1 MKITAGVAKVR
12 KPLQCPNSFL
22 EEENEQNTDE
32 TQESHNNAD
41 NSDKIELSIRY
52 KDQGCIFA
60 EDGDFQS
67 ALNVWHKAVLLTPD
81 NHLIRELK
89 AQAYLHLEL
98 YMQALQEAQ
107 LVVKLAPDWAQ
118 GFQTLGR
125 CQREMGEICLSLQN
139 YKIAASLATEDEEIQ
154 NELEEV
160 ERLSDHLHQMRVE
173 RFRELENSQ
182 SPGEKEA
189 NSCIFHLSARASG
202 LIGHSVTNSS
212 TMNSGDGNVVT
223 GSKSGVDADSM
234 DEN

>member
-1 MKITAGVAKVR
+1 MKINAGAVRVR
-12 KPLQCPNSFL
+12 KQLQCPDGFMD
-22 EEENEQNTDE
+22 EENEQNDE
-32 TQESHNNAD
+32 TKEIHNNAS
-41 NSDKIELSIRY
+41 NSEKIELSVRY
-52 KDQGCIFA
+52 KDQGCTFA

-67 ALNVWHKAVLLTPD
+67 ALNIWHKAALLTPD
-81 NHLIRELK
+81 NHLIRDLK

-139 YKIAASLATEDEEIQ
+139 YKIAASLATEDEEIS

-160 ERLSDHLHQMRVE
+160 ERLSEQLHQMRVE
-173 RFRELENSQ
+173 RLRELENSQ
-182 SPGEKEA
+182 SPGESEA

-202 LIGHSVTNSS
+202 LITNTISGSIQNGS
-212 TMNSGDGNVVT
+212 TVIG
-223 GSKSGVDADSM
+223 GSAGSESGVDVDTM